1 MKRAKPKC
9 STCQDSG
16 EFTNPFDQT
25 FKCYCRQKKRKP
37 TNYRAFVL
45 HIWEWNEKGIPFGM
59 SDLREL
65 ANKYNVPIPTQY
77 RNDNNAS
84 IS

>member
-1 MKRAKPKC
+1 MNRTKVKC
-9 STCQDSG
+9 RKCDDTG

-25 FKCYCRQKKRKP
+25 FKCDCRKKKQKSI
-37 TNYRAFVL
+37 NYRAFVL
-45 HIWEWNEKGIPFGM
+45 HIWEWEEKGISFGM

-65 ANKYNVPIPTQY
+65 SKKYNIPIPLKY
-77 RNDNNAS
+77 RDKNES